1 MRGTFFQ
8 EGAGSFARLRGPAS
22 LGPDDGG
29 TGDLRSGPCTTI
41 RSWLVDRNSKG
52 KPSHC
57 NEAAIGAMFGCAW
70 GIARSSA
77 PGRPRA
83 LELEYG
89 YSFVLI
95 VALALPDKHRAMS
108 TFRGSPQLVRP
119 AVGSIGGLHL
129 SGVRESHRVRVF
141 LWTAL
146 AVCLVCGIAALLPG
160 ATANGNIDPPG
171 LVTG

>member
-1 MRGTFFQ
+1 MEPFFQ
-8 EGAGSFARLRGPAS
+8 DGAGSFARLRGPAS

-70 GIARSSA
+70 GEL
-77 PGRPRA
+77 PGVRLRADPRA
-83 LELEYG
+83 LELEHG

-108 TFRGSPQLVRP
+108 NFRGSLHLLRP

-129 SGVRESHRVRVF
+129 SGVRESH
-141 LWTAL
+141 
-146 AVCLVCGIAALLPG
+146 
-160 ATANGNIDPPG
+160 
-171 LVTG
+171 